1 MLSDSLEERLEA
13 LAYWRQ
19 RRARLPWYRR
29 SARRE
34 AERMV
39 AAWEPRVRSALVLD
53 PRAPLPVRLNAA
65 GLVLRTH
72 AGRAVQRVRRA
83 ALMTVAAVSAAFLAS
98 VALIHLI
105 A

>member
-1 MLSDSLEERLEA
+1 MLSDSLEDRLEA
-13 LAYWRQ
+13 LAYWRE

-29 SARRE
+29 AARRE

-39 AAWEPRVRSALVLD
+39 SAWEPRVRSALVFD

-72 AGRAVQRVRRA
+72 AGRAMQRVRRA
-83 ALMTVAAVSAAFLAS
+83 ALVTAAGAGLAAVAFAE
-98 VALIHLI
+98 LIHLI